1 MTRVRDVAN
10 TPINRALESHHN
22 KKFVRPSQPNIIEM
36 EQCVEDLIDYFQES
50 GNEQDGEESGDEKL
64 STDDH
69 EIRQHRA
76 QELLNRFLC

>member
-1 MTRVRDVAN
+1 
-10 TPINRALESHHN
+10 
-22 KKFVRPSQPNIIEM
+22 M

-76 QELLNRFLC
+76 QERLNRFLC